1 MLCKSLL
8 YSKVTQLYTHTHSFL
23 NFLTCGSLFTV
34 LVKESFWQ
42 LPVVFSENDSPC
54 RWICVV
60 FLQGADLSVLLFPHL
75 HLLLAMYLNL
85 CMCACAQSCPTICD
99 PLNCSPPCSPIHGIL
114 QARILEWVAISY
126 SKIHVSILQ
135 LTCCLI
141 LESVTVRVIQ
151 NVFSTSSS
159 AGEFQQNFLT
169 ERVVEMR
176 QSQVLIRTVF
186 GHSSGS
192 RSVHYHIHLVNR
204 PVWCFS

>member
-85 CMCACAQSCPTICD
+85 CMCACAQSCLTICD
-99 PLNCSPPCSPIHGIL
+99 PMDSSPPGSSVHGIF
-114 QARILEWVAISY
+114 QARILEGVAI
-126 SKIHVSILQ
+126 LQ
-135 LTCCLI
+135 RT
-141 LESVTVRVIQ
+141 
-151 NVFSTSSS
+151 
-159 AGEFQQNFLT
+159 FLT
-169 ERVVEMR
+169 
-176 QSQVLIRTVF
+176 QGSNLHLLCLLHWQAGSLPLVLPGKPGTE
-186 GHSSGS
+186 
-192 RSVHYHIHLVNR
+192 
-204 PVWCFS
+204 

>member
-42 LPVVFSENDSPC
+42 LPVVFSENYSPC

-85 CMCACAQSCPTICD
+85 CMCACAQSCPTLCD
-99 PLNCSPPCSPIHGIL
+99 PMDCSPPCSLIHGIL
-114 QARILEWVAISY
+114 QAKILEWVAISY
-126 SKIHVSILQ
+126 SKIHVIILQ
-135 LTCCLI
+135 LMCCLI
-141 LESVTVRVIQ
+141 LQTVTGHVIQ
-151 NVFSTSSS
+151 NIFSTSSS

-204 PVWCFS
+204 PVLGFS